1 MQNHHYDFIIVG
13 SGLAGLQ
20 LALAFSKDNFFK
32 DKTIALID
40 KSSKSKNDKTWCYW
54 EKGKGKWDHLIHA
67 AWNKGAFISNH
78 KNLALK
84 LSPYTYKMLRSI
96 DFYNDVKYQLKA
108 HNSIK
113 FIQDCV
119 TSVEETETEVQ
130 VIGEQQIYT
139 ATHVFDSRIPE
150 DFFKE
155 SKKTIKIHQHF
166 KGWMIETST
175 PQFNP
180 EQFIMMDYRLKWKN
194 STSFT
199 YVLPISPTK
208 AFVEYTFFTP
218 FTTEEDVYDEQLKSY
233 IKKYLQVKEY
243 KITEMEMGNI
253 PMTNFPFH
261 KYHSNKITKIGTGGG
276 WVKPSTGYSFKHT
289 EKKVQRILQN
299 LKEKNSPSNGIFNKK
314 FYYYD
319 KVFLKVL
326 EKENEKGEWLFE
338 QFYSKNSIQDI
349 FKYLDEE
356 TNFSE
361 DLKIMGTLYSSAFIK
376 AFFKSLN

>member
-32 DKTIALID
+32 DKSIALID
-40 KSSKSKNDKTWCYW
+40 KSLKSKNDKTWCYW
-54 EKGKGKWDHLIHA
+54 EKGRGKWDHLIHA
-67 AWNKGAFISNH
+67 SWNKGAFISNH

-96 DFYNDVKYQLKA
+96 DFYNDAKSQLKA

-119 TSVEETETEVQ
+119 TSMEENETEVQ
-130 VIGEQQIYT
+130 VIGEQQTYT

-155 SKKTIKIHQHF
+155 SKKIIKIHQHF
-166 KGWMIETST
+166 KGWMIETSK

-233 IKKYLQVKEY
+233 IEKYLQVKEY
-243 KITEMEMGNI
+243 KITETEMGNI

-289 EKKVQRILQN
+289 EKKVQRILHN
-299 LKEKNSPSNGIFNKK
+299 LKENKSPSNGILNKK

-338 QFYSKNSIQDI
+338 QFYGKNSIQDI

-361 DLKIMGTLYSSAFIK
+361 DLRIMGTLYSSAFIK
-376 AFFKSLN
+376 AFFTSLN